1 MTESENSARIGLIK
15 TALFALCLIP
25 ALRMLWLAQHDQT
38 PETIEW
44 LQQSSGS
51 WTFNLLLLTLCISP
65 LRAITGQH
73 WLIRLRRMLGL
84 LTFFYAS
91 LHFACFVGLD
101 NGFDPVAISQAIVK
115 RPFVV
120 VGFTAFAIM
129 ALLAATSSH
138 AAVRWLGGRKWQE
151 LHRSIYLIAILA
163 SGHVLW
169 QSKPAELPV
178 ALTYAILV
186 AILLY
191 WRIRERKRKATPPMP
206 SSKVQ
211 PLRFH
216 KKKPD

>member
-15 TALFALCLIP
+15 AVLFSLCLIP

-38 PETIEW
+38 PDTIEW

-73 WLIRLRRMLGL
+73 WLIRLRQMLGL

-91 LHFACFVGLD
+91 LHFTCFIGLD
-101 NGFDPVAISQAIVK
+101 NSFEPVNISQAIIK

-120 VGFTAFAIM
+120 VGFAAFAIM

-138 AAVRWLGGRKWQE
+138 ASVRWLGGRKWQE

-169 QSKPAELPV
+169 QSKAAELPV

-191 WRIRERKRKATPPMP
+191 WRIRERKRKATPPVP

>member
-1 MTESENSARIGLIK
+1 MTESENSVRIGLIK

-25 ALRMLWLAQHDQT
+25 ALRMFWLAQNDQT

-91 LHFACFVGLD
+91 LHFACFIGLD

-120 VGFTAFAIM
+120 VGFAAFAIM

-169 QSKPAELPV
+169 QSKAAELPE

>member
-1 MTESENSARIGLIK
+1 MKLSPLAGKPAPASVLVD
-15 TALFALCLIP
+15 IP
-25 ALRMLWLAQHDQT
+25 R
-38 PETIEW
+38 
-44 LQQSSGS
+44 
-51 WTFNLLLLTLCISP
+51 LLT
-65 LRAITGQH
+65 AYYTGQPD
-73 WLIRLRRMLGL
+73 
-84 LTFFYAS
+84 AS
-91 LHFACFVGLD
+91 IAGQRVAFGTSGHRGSSLD
-101 NGFDPVAISQAIVK
+101 LSFNENHVVAISQAIVK

-120 VGFTAFAIM
+120 VGFAAFAIM
-129 ALLAATSSH
+129 ALLAATSCH

-169 QSKPAELPV
+169 QSKAAELPV

-191 WRIRERKRKATPPMP
+191 WRIRERKRKARPPVP

>member
-15 TALFALCLIP
+15 TALFALCPIP
-25 ALRMLWLAQHDQT
+25 ALRMFWLAQHDQT

-91 LHFACFVGLD
+91 LHFACFIGLD

-120 VGFTAFAIM
+120 VGFAAFAIM

-138 AAVRWLGGRKWQE
+138 AAVRWLGGRNWQE

-169 QSKPAELPV
+169 QSKTSELPV
-178 ALTYAILV
+178 ALTYVILV

-191 WRIRERKRKATPPMP
+191 WRIRERKRKATPPVP

>member
-15 TALFALCLIP
+15 TALFALSLIP
-25 ALRMLWLAQHDQT
+25 ALRMFWLAQHDQT

-44 LQQSSGS
+44 LQQSSGT

-91 LHFACFVGLD
+91 LHFACFIGLD

-120 VGFTAFAIM
+120 VGFAAFAIM

-169 QSKPAELPV
+169 QSKAAELPV

>member
-25 ALRMLWLAQHDQT
+25 ALRMLWLLQHDQT

-120 VGFTAFAIM
+120 VGFAAFAIM
-129 ALLAATSSH
+129 TLLAATSSH

-169 QSKPAELPV
+169 QSKAAELPV

>member
-1 MTESENSARIGLIK
+1 MTELDNSSRIGVIK
-15 TALFALCLIP
+15 TVLFALCLLP

-38 PETIEW
+38 TDTIEW
-44 LQQSSGS
+44 LQQTSGS
-51 WTFNLLLLTLCISP
+51 WTFNLLLLTLSISP
-65 LRAITGQH
+65 LRGITGQH

-91 LHFACFVGLD
+91 LHFACFIGLE
-101 NGFDPVAISQAIVK
+101 NGFDPVAISQAVVK

-120 VGFTAFAIM
+120 VGFAALAIM

-169 QSKPAELPV
+169 QSKVAELPV

-186 AILLY
+186 VILLY

>member
-25 ALRMLWLAQHDQT
+25 ALRMFWLAQHDQT

-44 LQQSSGS
+44 LQQSSGN

-101 NGFDPVAISQAIVK
+101 NGFDSVAISQAIIK

-120 VGFTAFAIM
+120 VGFAAFAIM

-169 QSKPAELPV
+169 QSKAAELPV

>member
-25 ALRMLWLAQHDQT
+25 ALRMFWLFQHDQT

-44 LQQSSGS
+44 LQQSSGT

-101 NGFDPVAISQAIVK
+101 NGLDPVAISQAIIK

-120 VGFTAFAIM
+120 VGFAAFAIM

-169 QSKPAELPV
+169 QSKAAELPV

>member
-25 ALRMLWLAQHDQT
+25 ALRMLWLTQHDQT

-44 LQQSSGS
+44 LQQSSGT

-91 LHFACFVGLD
+91 LHFACFIGLD

-115 RPFVV
+115 RPFVL
-120 VGFTAFAIM
+120 VGFAAFAIM

-169 QSKPAELPV
+169 QSKAAELPV

>member
-1 MTESENSARIGLIK
+1 MTESSPSPRIGPIK
-15 TALFALCLIP
+15 AALFVLCLLP
-25 ALRMLWLAQHDQT
+25 ALRMLWVAQHNSSID
-38 PETIEW
+38 TIEW

-73 WLIRLRRMLGL
+73 WVLRLRRMLGL
-84 LTFFYAS
+84 FSFFYAS

-101 NGFDPVAISQAIVK
+101 HGLDPMAISQAIIK

-120 VGFTAFAIM
+120 VGFAAFAIM

-138 AAVRWLGGRKWQE
+138 WAVRSLGGRKWQE

-163 SGHVLW
+163 SGHALW
-169 QSKPAELPV
+169 QSKAEELPV
-178 ALTYAILV
+178 ALTYTILV

-191 WRIRERKRKATPPMP
+191 WRVRERKRKATPPMP

>member
-1 MTESENSARIGLIK
+1 MTELDNSSRIGVIK
-15 TALFALCLIP
+15 TVLFALCLLP

-38 PETIEW
+38 TDTIEW
-44 LQQSSGS
+44 LQQTSGS
-51 WTFNLLLLTLCISP
+51 WTFNLLLLTLSISP
-65 LRAITGQH
+65 LRGITGQH

-91 LHFACFVGLD
+91 LHFACFIGLE
-101 NGFDPVAISQAIVK
+101 NGFDPVAISQAVVK

-120 VGFTAFAIM
+120 VGFAALAIM

-169 QSKPAELPV
+169 QSKVGELPV

-186 AILLY
+186 VILLY

>member
-44 LQQSSGS
+44 LQQSSGT

-65 LRAITGQH
+65 LRSITGQH

-120 VGFTAFAIM
+120 VGFAAFAIM

-138 AAVRWLGGRKWQE
+138 AAVRWLGGRNWQE

-169 QSKPAELPV
+169 QSKTSELPV
-178 ALTYAILV
+178 ALTYVILV

-191 WRIRERKRKATPPMP
+191 WRIRERKRKATPPVP